1 MELSHRKV
9 FILETIP
16 ILSQQKD
23 CVGAENGHFCLFS
36 TVFMPIQWM
45 GGWMGQK
52 KSKHMLM

>member
-9 FILETIP
+9 FILETIA
-16 ILSQQKD
+16 ILRQQKD

-45 GGWMGQK
+45 GQK
-52 KSKHMLM
+52 KS